1 MLEKQKHWQLQ
12 EAKNRFSR
20 LVEQAQHNGP
30 QIVTKHGKEAVVII
44 SADEYRKLIRPEKNI
59 VRFFQESPLV
69 GEDID
74 LTRSKETPRDIE
86 L

>member
-12 EAKNRFSR
+12 DAKNRFSR

-30 QIVTKHGKEAVVII
+30 QIVTKHGRETVVII
-44 SADEYRKLIRPEKNI
+44 SVNEYRRLIRPEKDI

>member
-30 QIVTKHGKEAVVII
+30 QIVTKHGKETVVII
-44 SADEYRKLIRPEKNI
+44 SADEYKKLIRPKKDI
-59 VRFFQESPLV
+59 VRFFQESPLF

>member
-1 MLEKQKHWQLQ
+1 MLEKRWQLQ

-20 LVEQAQHNGP
+20 LVEKAQQDGP
-30 QIVTKHGKEAVVII
+30 QIVTKHGREAVVIL
-44 SADEYRKLIRPEKNI
+44 SADEYRRLIRPEKNI
-59 VRFFQESPLV
+59 VHFFQESPLV

>member
-30 QIVTKHGKEAVVII
+30 QIVTKHGKETVVII
-44 SADEYRKLIRPEKNI
+44 SVNEYRRLVRPKKDL

>member
-1 MLEKQKHWQLQ
+1 MLEKRWQLQ

-20 LVEQAQHNGP
+20 LVEKAQQDGP
-30 QIVTKHGKEAVVII
+30 QIVTKHGREAVVIL
-44 SADEYRKLIRPEKNI
+44 SADEYRRLVQPKKDI

-69 GEDID
+69 GEEID

>member
-30 QIVTKHGKEAVVII
+30 QIVTKHGKETVVII
-44 SADEYRKLIRPEKNI
+44 SVNEYRRLIKPKKDI
-59 VRFFQESPLV
+59 VGFFQESPLV

>member
-30 QIVTKHGKEAVVII
+30 QIVTKHGRETVVII
-44 SADEYRKLIRPEKNI
+44 SADEYRKLIRPEKDI

-74 LTRSKETPRDIE
+74 L
-86 L
+86 

>member
-30 QIVTKHGKEAVVII
+30 QIVTKHGKETVVII
-44 SADEYRKLIRPEKNI
+44 SVNDYRRLIRPKKDI

>member
-30 QIVTKHGKEAVVII
+30 QIVTKHGRETVVII
-44 SADEYRKLIRPEKNI
+44 SADEYRKLIRPEKDI

-69 GEDID
+69 GEELD
-74 LTRSKETPRDIE
+74 LTRSKTFIPNW

>member
-30 QIVTKHGKEAVVII
+30 QIVTKHGKETVVII
-44 SADEYRKLIRPEKNI
+44 SVNEYRRLVRPKKDI

-69 GEDID
+69 GENID

>member
-30 QIVTKHGKEAVVII
+30 QIVTKHGRETVVII
-44 SADEYRKLIRPEKNI
+44 SADEYRKLIRPKKDI
-59 VRFFQESPLV
+59 VRFFQESPLF